1 MNYIYSRYTVPV
13 YSKQVFLLARNLYW
27 IRVGINKKDFSIADR
42 VHEDMRHF
50 KTKHLSL
57 KISRQ
62 ENFIIANFSNLVFFS
77 VSSQVHISSQKLIE
91 IHAVYTTRFA
101 QFIFYINIMYVKK
114 SIHFTHASWV
124 KNYVF
129 LCRFTHI
136 YLVGY
141 IYKHK
146 LISLWL

>member
-57 KISRQ
+57 KISRK
-62 ENFIIANFSNLVFFS
+62 ENFIIANFSNLVFFQFQAKFIY
-77 VSSQVHISSQKLIE
+77 VLI
-91 IHAVYTTRFA
+91 
-101 QFIFYINIMYVKK
+101 N
-114 SIHFTHASWV
+114 
-124 KNYVF
+124 
-129 LCRFTHI
+129 
-136 YLVGY
+136 
-141 IYKHK
+141 
-146 LISLWL
+146 

>member
-57 KISRQ
+57 KISRK

-77 VSSQVHISSQKLIE
+77 VLSQVHISSHKLIE
-91 IHAVYTTRFA
+91 IHAVYTTA
-101 QFIFYINIMYVKK
+101 LHNLYFILILCMLKKYTFHACILSEELCFSLPLHPHLPGWLYI
-114 SIHFTHASWV
+114 
-124 KNYVF
+124 
-129 LCRFTHI
+129 
-136 YLVGY
+136 
-141 IYKHK
+141 
-146 LISLWL
+146 